1 MHLFRG
7 RDVCIW
13 LVGMLYFCKWL
24 VGMLSHVCWP
34 VMVCLGIWYL
44 VGGYV
49 VAYVYLGIWY
59 LVGGWVRKRG

>member
-24 VGMLSHVCWP
+24 VGMLSHVC
-34 VMVCLGIWYL
+34 LGIWYL

-49 VAYVYLGIWY
+49 VAHVYLGIWY
-59 LVGGWVRKRG
+59 LVGGWMVGKRG